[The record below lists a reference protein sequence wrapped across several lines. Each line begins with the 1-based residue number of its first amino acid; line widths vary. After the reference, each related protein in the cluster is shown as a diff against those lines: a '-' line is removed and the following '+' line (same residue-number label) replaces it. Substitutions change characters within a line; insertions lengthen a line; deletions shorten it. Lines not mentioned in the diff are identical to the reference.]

1 MTKSHTQASHD
12 VIYTARIIRTANPSR
27 PTGTA
32 IAVRDG
38 RVLGVGTLEE
48 CQSWGITNID
58 RRFENK
64 VLTAGFVE
72 AHSHVMAGMFHQIPY
87 VGWFRRQMPNGEWVD
102 GVRSTA
108 ELTERIH
115 DIAASTPVGE
125 SIIVAGFDPI
135 YLDTE
140 RLSRR
145 HLDDAT
151 TTHPVFVF
159 HASGHLATV
168 NSYALTK
175 YDIGPNHPAPGV
187 GFDDEGFPNGEL
199 REPAAMGLAK
209 DEFRALGRI
218 IFDPSTLV
226 QFGASMRNAGIT
238 TATDLGSSTHMT
250 LEGLDGMTQIVDND
264 DFPVRLVVATRVAG
278 SPTDMSAVV
287 DRILECRA
295 DTHDK
300 LHFPIVKLVLD
311 GSIQGFTAVIQWPAY
326 YTGDDHGLFLVP
338 PEQVVD
344 FLRPFHMAGIG
355 IHCHCNG
362 SATSQVFIDAIE
374 VLLRES
380 SWPDHRHTVT
390 HAQLMTPAQMRKARN
405 LGMNANFF
413 VNHVYFWGDQHRD
426 ITVGPDRAH
435 GMNACGTADRL
446 GLQYSFH
453 TDAPV
458 TPPGHLHTMWCAVNR
473 LTASGK
479 VLGENEKISVDRA
492 FHAATIDAAYQ
503 LHLDHVVG
511 SLEVG
516 KYADMTVLEA
526 DPYEVDPES
535 IRDIT
540 VWGTI
545 VGGIP
550 HENPTSA

>member
-1 MTKSHTQASHD
+1 MTHASVETSPD

-38 RVLGVGTLEE
+38 RVLCVGTLEE
-48 CQSWGITNID
+48 CQTWGITNID
-58 RRFENK
+58 RRFEDK

-102 GVRSTA
+102 GVRSTE
-108 ELTERIH
+108 ELTERVREL
-115 DIAASTPVGE
+115 AEATPAGE
-125 SIIVAGFDPI
+125 SVIVAGFDPI

-140 RLSRR
+140 RLSRH

-151 TTHPVFVF
+151 TDHPVFVF
-159 HASGHLATV
+159 HASGHLATI
-168 NSYALTK
+168 NTFALQK

-187 GFDDEGFPNGEL
+187 GFDEEGYPNGEL

-209 DEFRALGRI
+209 DEFRAIGRV
-218 IFDPSTLV
+218 IFEIETLTH
-226 QFGASMRNAGIT
+226 FGASMRNAGIT
-238 TATDLGSSTHMT
+238 TATDLGSVVHM
-250 LEGLDGMTQIVDND
+250 ND
-264 DFPVRLVVATRVAG
+264 DAFRTTLDATGRPEFPVRMVVATRVGG
-278 SPTDMSAVV
+278 SPHEMDAVV
-287 DRILECRA
+287 SRIHECRESA
-295 DTHDK
+295 HDK
-300 LHFPIVKLVLD
+300 VHYPIVKMVLD
-311 GSIQGFTAVIQWPAY
+311 GSIQGFTAVIQWPGY
-326 YTGDDHGLFLVP
+326 HTGEDHGLFLLP

-344 FLRPFHMAGIG
+344 FLRPFHRAGIG

-362 SATSQVFIDAIE
+362 NATSQVFIDAVE
-374 VLLRES
+374 TLLRES
-380 SWPDHRHTVT
+380 AWPDHRHTVT

-405 LGMNANFF
+405 LGMSANFF

-435 GMNACGTADRL
+435 GMNACGTAERL
-446 GLQYSFH
+446 GLQFSFH

-458 TPPGHLHTMWCAVNR
+458 TPPGHLHTMWAAVNR
-473 LTASGK
+473 VTPSGR
-479 VLGENEKISVDRA
+479 VLGESERISVDRA

-503 LHLDHVVG
+503 LHMDRHIG
-511 SLEVG
+511 SLETG
-516 KYADMTVLEA
+516 KFADMTVLDE
-526 DPYEVDPES
+526 DPYEVDPMH
-535 IRDIT
+535 IRDIN

-545 VGGIP
+545 VGGVI
-550 HENPTSA
+550 HRNP